1 MRRQRL
7 LMQESNPH
15 YLKSNKES
23 SHSLASHESA
33 PPAATTSGEPV
44 EPASSSTGVAKKK
57 GEFFLVFLI
66 ALIRYII
73 DSRFKKD

>member
-33 PPAATTSGEPV
+33 PLAATTSGEPV
-44 EPASSSTGVAKKK
+44 EPASSSTKKK

-66 ALIRYII
+66 TFEKVIE
-73 DSRFKKD
+73 SRFKKD